1 MVGKTKIM
9 IVSDSHGNNQYLNKA
24 LEEEGTFD
32 LFLHLGDL
40 EGSEY
45 FIESF
50 VEGKKELIAGNN
62 DYYVEYPN
70 EKMIEVMGYR
80 IWMTHG
86 HRYQVYMGV
95 SALREAGIQKG
106 ADIILFGHIHQPYL
120 EQEDTII
127 LNPGSISLPRQSD
140 RVPTYA
146 VMEIDELG
154 EISIE
159 IKRVHP

>member
-1 MVGKTKIM
+1 MKMVGKTKIM
-9 IVSDSHGNNQYLNKA
+9 IVSDTHGNNQYLNKA
-24 LEEEGTFD
+24 LEAEGAFD

-70 EKMIEVMGYR
+70 EKMIEVQGYR

-120 EQEDTII
+120 ETGGYYHSESGKYQPST
-127 LNPGSISLPRQSD
+127 S
-140 RVPTYA
+140 
-146 VMEIDELG
+146 
-154 EISIE
+154 
-159 IKRVHP
+159 K

>member
-24 LEEEGTFD
+24 LEEEKTFD

-62 DYYVEYPN
+62 DYYVEY
-70 EKMIEVMGYR
+70 R
-80 IWMTHG
+80 L
-86 HRYQVYMGV
+86 
-95 SALREAGIQKG
+95 S
-106 ADIILFGHIHQPYL
+106 
-120 EQEDTII
+120 
-127 LNPGSISLPRQSD
+127 
-140 RVPTYA
+140 YA
-146 VMEIDELG
+146 N
-154 EISIE
+154 
-159 IKRVHP
+159 